1 MTELFKNTVD
11 TIFKL
16 FVIIFITLIHKEF
29 KNIGVKNDTFRL
41 SAFCRAFCIGL
52 CSF

>member
-16 FVIIFITLIHKEF
+16 FVIIFITLSIRNSK
-29 KNIGVKNDTFRL
+29 KIGVKK
-41 SAFCRAFCIGL
+41 
-52 CSF
+52 

>member
-16 FVIIFITLIHKEF
+16 FVIIFITLFIRNSKTLE
-29 KNIGVKNDTFRL
+29 
-41 SAFCRAFCIGL
+41 
-52 CSF
+52 